1 MNKNDYISAMQH
13 VKMSEEFKAETLKK
27 LAETSTE
34 GGKKPIYFKKYIMA
48 AACVLIML
56 AAPIA
61 IGSYSKLNMAKSASP
76 MAAPQDRAIQSAPA
90 AAKSPMLSGAAMA
103 ENADGGAGEKADLPT
118 NEKAALNLEEFGA
131 SAENVQDAASPTAAL
146 DHARELVLNGSAYKE
161 TADKTGG
168 YNIDALEIISEEL
181 LTDEANG
188 KDNIFKF
195 TVREKNAD
203 LPLTLYVALDK
214 NEWRFLLD

>member
-76 MAAPQDRAIQSAPA
+76 MAPQDRAIQSAPA

-103 ENADGGAGEKADLPT
+103 ENADGGAGEKADLAT
-118 NEKAALNLEEFGA
+118 NEKAALNSEEFGA
-131 SAENVQDAASPTAAL
+131 AAENAQDAASPTAAL

-161 TADKTGG
+161 TADKTGE

-214 NEWRFLLD
+214 NEWRVLLD

>member
-103 ENADGGAGEKADLPT
+103 ENADGGAGEKADLA
-118 NEKAALNLEEFGA
+118 NEKAALNSEEFGA
-131 SAENVQDAASPTAAL
+131 AAENAQDAASPTAAL
-146 DHARELVLNGSAYKE
+146 DHARELVLNGGAYKE

-188 KDNIFKF
+188 KDNI
-195 TVREKNAD
+195 
-203 LPLTLYVALDK
+203 
-214 NEWRFLLD
+214 

>member
-103 ENADGGAGEKADLPT
+103 ENADGGAGEKADLA
-118 NEKAALNLEEFGA
+118 NEKAALNSEEFGA
-131 SAENVQDAASPTAAL
+131 AAENAQDVASPTAAL

>member
-34 GGKKPIYFKKYIMA
+34 RGKKPIYFKKYIMA

-61 IGSYSKLNMAKSASP
+61 IGSYSKLNMAKSAP
-76 MAAPQDRAIQSAPA
+76 QMAPQDRAIQSAPA

-103 ENADGGAGEKADLPT
+103 ENADGGAGEKADLAT
-118 NEKAALNLEEFGA
+118 NEKAALNAEEFGA
-131 SAENVQDAASPTAAL
+131 AAENGQDAASPTAAL
-146 DHARELVLNGSAYKE
+146 DHARELVLNGGAYKE

>member
-34 GGKKPIYFKKYIMA
+34 SGKKPIYFKKYIMA

-90 AAKSPMLSGAAMA
+90 AAESPMLSGAAMA
-103 ENADGGAGEKADLPT
+103 ENADGGAGEKADLA
-118 NEKAALNLEEFGA
+118 NEKAALNSEEFGA
-131 SAENVQDAASPTAAL
+131 AAENAQDVASPTAAL

-214 NEWRFLLD
+214 NEWRVLLD